1 MIKYR
6 FYACKH
12 LTSDILQRTYL
23 NQEKTYDF
31 LSTFKSREKQN
42 NKHNIYV
49 FKKSKGGNRK
59 VPFSIFLWFCVY
71 FLPMNIKVILYE
83 KTQLFNILDRP
94 FQPDLK
100 TNNC

>member
-23 NQEKTYDF
+23 NQEQTYDI
-31 LSTFKSREKQN
+31 LSTFKSREKQH

-59 VPFSIFLWFCVY
+59 VYVHPAYFCDFVFISFL
-71 FLPMNIKVILYE
+71 
-83 KTQLFNILDRP
+83 
-94 FQPDLK
+94 
-100 TNNC
+100 

>member
-6 FYACKH
+6 FYVCKH

-23 NQEKTYDF
+23 NQEQTYDI

-59 VPFSIFLWFCVY
+59 VYVHPAY
-71 FLPMNIKVILYE
+71 FFVILCLFPSYE
-83 KTQLFNILDRP
+83 HQGYFV
-94 FQPDLK
+94 
-100 TNNC
+100 

>member
-12 LTSDILQRTYL
+12 LTSDILQE
-23 NQEKTYDF
+23 QTYDI

-59 VPFSIFLWFCVY
+59 VYVHPAYFCDFVFISFL
-71 FLPMNIKVILYE
+71 
-83 KTQLFNILDRP
+83 
-94 FQPDLK
+94 
-100 TNNC
+100 

>member
-23 NQEKTYDF
+23 NQEQTYDI
-31 LSTFKSREKQN
+31 LSTFKSREKQH

-49 FKKSKGGNRK
+49 FKKSKGGIRK
-59 VPFSIFLWFCVY
+59 VYVHPAYFCDFVFISFL
-71 FLPMNIKVILYE
+71 
-83 KTQLFNILDRP
+83 
-94 FQPDLK
+94 
-100 TNNC
+100 